1 MSNLP
6 EEKANIKCNRC
17 KCYRYPSEFLNDK
30 GREMKTCQVCRN
42 HGAKARAKNK
52 CPHGKQKAQ
61 CIDCRGSQICEHLK
75 RKVLCKECKKIKDE
89 DSKIALQV

>member
-6 EEKANIKCNRC
+6 EEKADIRCNRC

-30 GREMKTCQVCRN
+30 GRQMKTCKKCRDS
-42 HGAKARAKNK
+42 GAKARAKNK

-61 CIDCRGSQICEHLK
+61 CVECRGSQICEHLK
-75 RKVLCKECKKIKDE
+75 RKSVCKECKKSKDE
-89 DSKIALQV
+89 EKVE